1 MLNKHFINIRFLF
14 YYNFKNNTK
23 KINILFIFLLIN
35 FIKFKHK
42 KSQMGSCISDSKK
55 PDGKEEL
62 QCQTNADR
70 CSNNT
75 IKDIFFTIFYKKKKP
90 NSKKHN

>member
-1 MLNKHFINIRFLF
+1 
-14 YYNFKNNTK
+14 
-23 KINILFIFLLIN
+23 
-35 FIKFKHK
+35 
-42 KSQMGSCISDSKK
+42 MGSCISDSKK

-75 IKDIFFTIFYKKKKP
+75 IKDIFFTIFYKKKRP